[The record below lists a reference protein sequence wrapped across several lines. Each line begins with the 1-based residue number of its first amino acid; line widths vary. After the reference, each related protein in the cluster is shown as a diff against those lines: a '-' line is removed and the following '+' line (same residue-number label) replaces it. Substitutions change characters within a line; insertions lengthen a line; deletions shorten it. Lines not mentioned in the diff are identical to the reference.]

1 MSSFHTFTNTSWS
14 CLPLLIYHSSVYLC
28 HLADAVDLKNDLTV
42 ILDDRS
48 SRIRRGFFLKWRLLV
63 DRGNCGLE
71 PKEPP
76 GWKSHIIYQTI
87 IRSTYTWGGTTLIYN
102 RSLVGKVCFEVG
114 LCLNCELPVK
124 DLDKETGD
132 TEMMW
137 VVGRIGEYTLVMS
150 MKWLCHSLS
159 WRQSKTT
166 TGGKN

>member
-1 MSSFHTFTNTSWS
+1 MDGTPVRGTYSQSSGNIMSSFHTFTNTSWS

-48 SRIRRGFFLKWRLLV
+48 SRIRRGFFLKW
-63 DRGNCGLE
+63 
-71 PKEPP
+71 
-76 GWKSHIIYQTI
+76 
-87 IRSTYTWGGTTLIYN
+87 WGGTTLIYN
-102 RSLVGKVCFEVG
+102 RSLVEKVCFEVG

-137 VVGRIGEYTLVMS
+137 VVGRIGEYSLVMS